1 MQPLP
6 KSELK
11 RQIKKFLQDKERGI
25 SVNLFA
31 ELCGVT
37 KVHLWDVFVLERE
50 PLTETVQ
57 TRVNRAY
64 MLWKQGYVK
73 VMKNKDNTR
82 FVDFRKVAQPPV
94 MPSTGLKMT
103 SEGIKIRVGM
113 VNRHDYS
120 EFDLNERL
128 RG

>member
-1 MQPLP
+1 MQPLS

-11 RQIKKFLQDKERGI
+11 RQIKKFLQDKDRGI
-25 SVNLFA
+25 SVNLFS
-31 ELCGVT
+31 ELCGISR
-37 KVHLWDVFVLERE
+37 HYLWQVFVLEQE
-50 PLTETVQ
+50 PLTETTQ

-64 MLWKQGYVK
+64 ALWKQGYVK
-73 VMKNKDNTR
+73 VMKNRDNTR
-82 FVDFRKVAQPPV
+82 FVDFRKVAQPPI

-120 EFDLNERL
+120 GFDLNETK

>member
-1 MQPLP
+1 MQPLS
-6 KSELK
+6 KHELK
-11 RQIKKFLQDKERGI
+11 RQIKKFLQDKDRGI
-25 SVNLFA
+25 SVNLFG

-37 KVHLWDVFVLERE
+37 RTHLWDVFILERE

-64 MLWKQGYVK
+64 ALWKQGYVK
-73 VMKNKDNTR
+73 VMKNRDNTR
-82 FVDFRKVAQPPV
+82 FVDFRKVAQPHV

-120 EFDLNERL
+120 GFDLNETK